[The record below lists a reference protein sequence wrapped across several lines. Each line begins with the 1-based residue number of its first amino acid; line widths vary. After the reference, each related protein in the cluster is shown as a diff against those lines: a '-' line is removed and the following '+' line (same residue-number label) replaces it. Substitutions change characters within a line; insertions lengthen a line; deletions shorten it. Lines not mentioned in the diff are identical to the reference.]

1 MAKALVAVLKTRP
14 ETVLDDYRR
23 LMHMAEYQAYLP
35 IDGETLIKLNLSWT
49 LFFPACSSPPWQL
62 EGVVRT
68 LLQDGYSR
76 ERLLPVENK
85 TVVTDPIKG
94 AYNNKWTSVLERH
107 GLPFIPLDRVE
118 WVTYP
123 FEGRLL
129 RLNEIFPEGVQIPR
143 MFIGKNVLH
152 LPTLKTHGH
161 SITTG
166 AVKNAFGG
174 LLKVVRH
181 YAHKYIHEVLVDLLI
196 MQREIHPGVFAVMD
210 GTVCGDGAG
219 PRTMV
224 PKIKD
229 YILASAD
236 SVALDA
242 VAAKMMGYEP
252 LEIPYLRLAQEYG
265 LGTADFQKIEVA
277 GEDISGVNFG
287 FRARRSLV
295 IWGDQFIRKGPLQSL
310 ERLLLRSPLWVWAPF
325 ASNLFHDFLWYPL
338 VGKGR
343 VREFMESGWGRL
355 FQSY

>member
-14 ETVLDDYRR
+14 ETVLEDYRR

-35 IDGETLIKLNLSWT
+35 MEGETLIKLNLSWT

-68 LLQDGYSR
+68 LIQDGYSR

-94 AYNNKWTSVLERH
+94 AYNNKWNSVLERH
-107 GLPFIPLDRVE
+107 GLPFIPLDRVD

-123 FEGRLL
+123 FQGRLL
-129 RLNEIFPEGVQIPR
+129 RLNDVFPEGVQIPR

-196 MQREIHPGVFAVMD
+196 MQREVHPGVFAVMD

-265 LGTADFQKIEVA
+265 LGTADFKKIEVA

-295 IWGDQFIRKGPLQSL
+295 IWGDQFIRKGSSQPL
-310 ERLLLRSPLWVWAPF
+310 ERFLLRSPLWVWAPF
-325 ASNLFHDFLWYPL
+325 ASNLYHDFLWYPL

-355 FQSY
+355 FKSY